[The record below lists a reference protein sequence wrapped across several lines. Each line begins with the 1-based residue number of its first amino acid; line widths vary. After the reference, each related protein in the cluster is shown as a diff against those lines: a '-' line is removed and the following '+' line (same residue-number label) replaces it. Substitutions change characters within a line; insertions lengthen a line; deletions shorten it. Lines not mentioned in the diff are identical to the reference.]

1 MITEFIKSG
10 WEECIRY
17 NPQDD
22 GTLIGMPYPYT
33 DDAKRAAKKYIDV
46 SEKMY
51 EKTGVMW
58 EKYNVLTGD
67 SNTAA
72 DYKSRE
78 MLGWSAGVY
87 LYAKQYAERKQ

>member
-10 WEECIRY
+10 WAPLQYIVIRALDNY
-17 NPQDD
+17 
-22 GTLIGMPYPYT
+22 GYT

>member
-1 MITEFIKSG
+1 MRRTADKPFRFFGVGKRFFEQS
-10 WEECIRY
+10 
-17 NPQDD
+17 
-22 GTLIGMPYPYT
+22 YPYT
-33 DDAKRAAKKYIDV
+33 DDAKRAAEKYIDV